1 MIFVYIN
8 KLFLAYGV
16 SSKLDFNDDS
26 KEVVTHSM
34 KSPKIQG
41 VRVTVDTSKLNQKSA
56 ESRSD
61 ERDDR
66 ISSDSKKKVG
76 IRTDITFE
84 LDDEKNSTSNESG
97 EKRTKEVGKGNENI
111 I

>member
-1 MIFVYIN
+1 
-8 KLFLAYGV
+8 
-16 SSKLDFNDDS
+16 
-26 KEVVTHSM
+26 M

-41 VRVTVDTSKLNQKSA
+41 VRVTVDTSKLNQRST

-66 ISSDSKKKVG
+66 PLTDSKKKVG

-84 LDDEKNSTSNESG
+84 LDDDKNSTSNESK
-97 EKRTKEVGKGNENI
+97 ETRTKEVGRGNQ
-111 I
+111 